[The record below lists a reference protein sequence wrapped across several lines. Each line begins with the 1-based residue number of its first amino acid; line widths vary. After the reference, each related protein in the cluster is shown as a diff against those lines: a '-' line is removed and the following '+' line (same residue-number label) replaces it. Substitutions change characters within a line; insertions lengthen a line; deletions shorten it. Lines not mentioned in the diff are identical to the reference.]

1 MQVPLQINFQNM
13 DPSEAMESRVRD
25 CVARIE
31 KLTDS
36 IISCRV
42 TLEAPHKQP
51 HRSHVA
57 ISLNISV
64 PGKDIIVKREQRRHE
79 TRSDA
84 YQVIRVAFDIA
95 ARQLEEHLRISRRD
109 VKTHH
114 DGPTY
119 ARIVKLY
126 PEQDYGFIETPV
138 QLNVYFHSTAVSG
151 FEFGELQ
158 IGTEV
163 LYTLAS
169 EEGPMGPQA
178 SKVQVV
184 GGQHPVR

>member
-13 DPSEAMESRVRD
+13 DPSEAMEARVRE
-25 CVARIE
+25 CVARLE
-31 KLTDS
+31 KLDDS

-51 HRSHVA
+51 QRSHVA
-57 ISLNISV
+57 IALNISV
-64 PGKDIIVKREQRRHE
+64 PGKDIVVKREQRRHE
-79 TRSDA
+79 TRDDA

-95 ARQLEEHLRISRRD
+95 GRQLEEHRRISRHS
-109 VKTHH
+109 VKTH

-119 ARIVKLY
+119 ARIIKLY

-138 QLNVYFHSTAVSG
+138 HLNVYFHRTVVLGDDFDAL
-151 FEFGELQ
+151 EP
-158 IGTEV
+158 GTEV

>member
-1 MQVPLQINFQNM
+1 MQVPLQIHFQNM
-13 DPSEAMESRVRD
+13 DPSEAMEARVRD
-25 CVARIE
+25 RVARLE
-31 KLTDS
+31 RLVDT

-51 HRSHVA
+51 HRSNVA
-57 ISLNISV
+57 IAINLGL
-64 PGKDIIVKREQRRHE
+64 PGKDIVVKREQRRHE
-79 TRSDA
+79 TRGDS

-95 ARQLEEHLRISRRD
+95 ERQLEEHLRISRHD
-109 VKTHH
+109 VKTH

-119 ARIVKLY
+119 ARIIKLY

-151 FEFGELQ
+151 YDFNALEV
-158 IGTEV
+158 GTEV
-163 LYTLAS
+163 LYTLAA

-184 GGQHPVR
+184 GEQHPVR